1 MEERISVDP
10 QICSGKPCISG
21 TRVMVTNIL
30 GMMAGGK
37 STNEVLEAYPELTRE
52 DVEAALE
59 YATRIIDEEKVI
71 ARG

>member
-1 MEERISVDP
+1 
-10 QICSGKPCISG
+10 
-21 TRVMVTNIL
+21 MVTNIL

-37 STNEVLEAYPELTRE
+37 STNDVLEAYPELTRE